1 MFPIEELKK
10 RKEFLKN
17 NNIRNYV
24 DLLRFN
30 KMRIAR
36 EYFETKEGKRE
47 LFENRDTELILEI
60 FDFAKKLKKNKK
72 IRILKTKS

>member
-36 EYFETKEGKRE
+36 EYFETEEGKRE
-47 LFENRDTELILEI
+47 LFKNRNIDLIVEI
-60 FDFAKKLKKNKK
+60 YNFVKKN
-72 IRILKTKS
+72 